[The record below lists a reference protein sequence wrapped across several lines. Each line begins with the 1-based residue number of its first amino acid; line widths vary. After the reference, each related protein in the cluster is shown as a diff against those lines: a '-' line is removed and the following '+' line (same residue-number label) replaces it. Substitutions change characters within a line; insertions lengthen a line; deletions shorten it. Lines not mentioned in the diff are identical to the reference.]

1 MNYEVKYYDLCWG
14 EVSTYEC
21 KAYSKSDAE
30 ISFRRNVSSNVQR
43 YKILKVK
50 EKKNAKNE
58 I

>member
-1 MNYEVKYYDLCWG
+1 MKYKVKYYDVLYD

-21 KAYSKSDAE
+21 KADNENAAE

-50 EKKNAKNE
+50 GERKCE
-58 I
+58 E